1 MASGFGQQ
9 NGHDYPSVTEGLR
22 NLLSPVRGS
31 TPVSGVPPLR
41 SRSSVP
47 FRRTGGPPFL
57 TWPAAL
63 PVAAARVMRAAAG
76 RRALQVAL
84 LVGGL
89 FALGFLCGEQ
99 AHAADGVPSVSS
111 TSSAAA
117 AASTDDARSL
127 ARSSVNPVGRL
138 VTTPSE
144 RTRHEPAPPAEAP
157 ALDPTPPAEPAEPD
171 QAVHDP
177 AATAIPE
184 VHFPV
189 NHVVQPVR
197 DVAETLTGESAKTPS
212 NGPRLPTLPSLPT
225 VPILP
230 GTSELPA
237 VPGLPGLPTLPGQS
251 LPAPVTV
258 PQPASAAPPVSS
270 SAGGHEAE
278 GGAHGPHSVMRATG
292 ATGATAIF
300 ALSHADRHRIASIG
314 SRAPA
319 QQAPTGDPD
328 GALGGKP
335 ATDGGTSRHGDAYAV
350 TLNRRPP
357 LRLAAG
363 AAAGVEASE
372 IQDRHRD
379 IPVSPA

>member
-1 MASGFGQQ
+1 
-9 NGHDYPSVTEGLR
+9 
-22 NLLSPVRGS
+22 
-31 TPVSGVPPLR
+31 
-41 SRSSVP
+41 
-47 FRRTGGPPFL
+47 
-57 TWPAAL
+57 
-63 PVAAARVMRAAAG
+63 MRAAAG

-89 FALGFLCGEQ
+89 FALGFFCGERAQ
-99 AHAADGVPSVSS
+99 AADGVPSVSS

-117 AASTDDARSL
+117 AAAASADDVRSL

-144 RTRHEPAPPAEAP
+144 RARHEPAPPAEAP
-157 ALDPTPPAEPAEPD
+157 PLDPTPPAEPAAHD

-177 AATAIPE
+177 AATAMPE

-189 NHVVQPVR
+189 DHVVQPVR
-197 DVAETLTGESAKTPS
+197 DLAATLTEESAKTPS

-225 VPILP
+225 VPTLP

-237 VPGLPGLPTLPGQS
+237 VPGLPGLPTLPGQT

-258 PQPASAAPPVSS
+258 PQPASAAPPVAS
-270 SAGGHEAE
+270 SAGGQETE
-278 GGAHGPHSVMRATG
+278 GGAHGPHSAIRAIGATG
-292 ATGATAIF
+292 AIGATAIF
-300 ALSHADRHRIASIG
+300 ASSHADRHRIASIG

-363 AAAGVEASE
+363 VAAGVEASE